1 MFFRNPCQ
9 KTWTVKHDVFFQ
21 KNNIFSAKTDVFY
34 GQRRAKHNLLFYSQS
49 SQTPLTDCFTLT
61 GSSEGNLNNIQHC
74 KNYYYIVNVTQK
86 LNFFKYSYSKTMG
99 FNYGH

>member
-1 MFFRNPCQ
+1 MYY
-9 KTWTVKHDVFFQ
+9 
-21 KNNIFSAKTDVFY
+21 NIY
-34 GQRRAKHNLLFYSQS
+34 YIYIYSQS

-86 LNFFKYSYSKTMG
+86 FLITLDKSN
-99 FNYGH
+99 